1 MAAAIVPT
9 DAFPYEG
16 RRAEKKNIEAEMK
29 TSEPEARTVTA
40 CVLII
45 GNEILS
51 GRTQDA
57 NLAFLARGL
66 NEVGIRLREARVI
79 PDDRSVI
86 VATVNEVRSTF
97 DYIFTTGGI
106 GPTHDDITAQCVADA
121 FGVALIVHPE
131 AKRLLE
137 THYPLGHLNEA
148 RLRMAMVPE
157 GAVLLPNPISRAPG
171 FQIGNVFV
179 LPGVPSIMQGIFEQ
193 LRYRLVGGEKM
204 LSRSVSCHLAEGTL
218 AKDLGALQR
227 RYSDLEIGSYP
238 YFRRGDFGAT
248 LVIRGTDRAQL
259 AQATEELKELIRG
272 LGGDPQEGLSEG

>member
-1 MAAAIVPT
+1 M
-9 DAFPYEG
+9 
-16 RRAEKKNIEAEMK
+16 
-29 TSEPEARTVTA
+29 TSNVREPMIVTA

-57 NLAFLARGL
+57 NLAFLAQGL
-66 NEVGIRLREARVI
+66 NEAGIRLREARVI
-79 PDDRSVI
+79 PDDHDVI
-86 VATVNEVRSTF
+86 VSTVSEVRHAF
-97 DYIFTTGGI
+97 DYVFTTGGI
-106 GPTHDDITAQCVADA
+106 GPTHDDITAQCMADA

-131 AKRLLE
+131 ARRLLE
-137 THYPLGHLNEA
+137 THYPPGHLNEA

-193 LRYRLVGGEKM
+193 LKYRLVGGEKV

-218 AKDLGALQR
+218 AQDLGALQE
-227 RYSDLEIGSYP
+227 RYPDLEIGSYP
-238 YFRRGDFGAT
+238 YFRRGDFGVT
-248 LVIRGTDRAQL
+248 LVLRGIDRERL
-259 AQATEELKELIRG
+259 ATATEELKALIRS
-272 LGGDPQEGLSEG
+272 LGGDPQEGLSES

>member
-1 MAAAIVPT
+1 MDTVAHVHRSKERIT
-9 DAFPYEG
+9 
-16 RRAEKKNIEAEMK
+16 
-29 TSEPEARTVTA
+29 TSNPEPKIVTA

-51 GRTQDA
+51 GRTPDA
-57 NLAFLARGL
+57 NLAFLAREL
-66 NEVGIRLREARVI
+66 TAIGIRLREARVI
-79 PDDRSVI
+79 PDDIGVI
-86 VATVNEVRSTF
+86 ISTVNEVRPAF
-97 DYIFTTGGI
+97 DCIFTTGGI
-106 GPTHDDITAQCVADA
+106 GPTHDDITARSLADA

-137 THYPLGHLNEA
+137 THYPPGQLNEA

-193 LRYRLVGGEKM
+193 LKHRLVGGTKM

-218 AKDLGALQR
+218 AKELGELQAR
-227 RYSDLEIGSYP
+227 HPDLEIGSYP
-238 YFRRGDFGAT
+238 YFRRGDFGVT
-248 LVIRGTDRAQL
+248 LVLRGTENARL
-259 AQATEELKELIRG
+259 AAAVEELNVLIRA
-272 LGGDPQEGLSEG
+272 LGGDPQEGLSET